1 MRVFLIKPLK
11 KRVILCITLFLS
23 VYSFSQTIKL
33 TGKVADSLQRPL
45 VYANIIAEPIE
56 NLEMRFAMTNEKGQF
71 KLLLEKDKEY
81 LLRVGYLGYTPKV
94 LIFIAQKDTIQ
105 NFVLIES
112 NEVLQEVKINAK
124 LAVSIKKDTITYQ
137 TKYFVNG
144 KERKLK
150 DVLKKLPGVEVD
162 RKGNVTVHGRR
173 VTKVLVENKQ
183 FFTGDSKLAVN
194 NIPADVIEEIE
205 ILDNYTDI
213 AILKGLEDSN
223 ELAMNIKLKKDKKK
237 FWFGDLEIGAG
248 VTKKEVVHPSLFYY
262 SPKRSINFIG
272 DINNTG
278 KKSFTFKDYLDFEGG
293 YSKIL
298 LNPKAYFSK
307 LNDDFSKFLTNQDFK
322 KSQHIFGGFNI
333 TETINDKIDAI
344 GYVIYSKS
352 KNELETQTINNYI
365 SNNSEII
372 EKRVSK
378 NNPNNQFLIAKIGID
393 NTEEDGTKFK
403 ATSFVKI
410 SKNKTAYST
419 ITDFNNTIKNIA
431 TTQYVKTLNF
441 RQDIE
446 WYKSITDKQ
455 TLTFLVNYSF
465 GNGNSLVN
473 WNTNS
478 TVFQNLIPIINDTNY
493 NVFKDKQTKT
503 QSFSALLKHYWTI
516 GDFVHLYTTVGN
528 QIYLDNYITDEYQLL
543 SNNSINNFNSNGFG
557 NNIDFSFVNSY
568 AGAHLKFQT
577 GKFLF
582 KPGVFYHNYLRE
594 IEQLSIKKSLTKIY
608 LLPEL
613 LIKVDVKRS
622 EKINLKYNL
631 KVRFPSIT
639 RLIKNYTLTNFNS
652 IYRGNENLENE
663 LYHQLSLRYYKFSL
677 FKKLNYN
684 FSINY
689 LKKNKTLK
697 NKTQLV
703 GINYITEPIIL
714 DNADENISFNGNM
727 SKRLGQYNFSL
738 TATSSFSN
746 YLQFINNS
754 LQRNNSTNYSFGSSI
769 KTNFLLPIKLHLVAL
784 SSKNQIFKFS

>member
-769 KTNFLLPIKLHLVAL
+769 KTNF
-784 SSKNQIFKFS
+784 